1 MKKLAILCNFFL
13 LVLVAKAELPD
24 TANYSGYLKLSPAY
38 KGQDSIAMTL
48 SVKKQNDS
56 TWSWNSQFDG
66 GMAKNY
72 TLIRHSNG
80 TYTMDEN
87 NGILL
92 NGVFAES
99 LLTFTYYVDETLYQL
114 VYDFSDTERKI
125 SYSLFF
131 GQETKAQEANGFRVR
146 PFVVLGKQHGTFTR
160 Q

>member
-1 MKKLAILCNFFL
+1 MKKLAILSSLLL
-13 LVLVAKAELPD
+13 LVLSTQAALPD
-24 TANYSGYLKLSPAY
+24 SATYTGYLKLSPAY
-38 KGQDSIAMTL
+38 KGQDSIAMSL
-48 SVKKQNDS
+48 SVKRQNDS
-56 TWSWNSQFDG
+56 TWSWNSQFAG

-72 TLIRHSNG
+72 TLIQHSDG
-80 TYTMDEN
+80 SFTMDEN

-114 VYDFSDTERKI
+114 VYNFSDTEKQV

-131 GQETKAQEANGFRVR
+131 GQETTAKEADGFRVR
-146 PFVVLGKQHGTFTR
+146 PFVVLGKQYGTFIR